1 MARDY
6 AKTHARDTWHFE
18 SASHHSRTKNNTP
31 GWVWLLVGLLT
42 GIMVAVLLPYKDR
55 LLGIP
60 TVASA
65 PSPETSSSVTTTETE
80 AETPAEVQF
89 DFYTLLPSMEV
100 APEPAATDKSAAAAN
115 AKDLAFIVQVGAFR
129 NFAQADNLKAN
140 LSLLGLDT
148 PHIQTV
154 TLANNDIW
162 YRVYLGPFV
171 KEKDAKA
178 QLEALSEQNIVDAA
192 VLKVKLEKK
201 T

>member
-6 AKTHARDTWHFE
+6 AKTHARDTWHFD
-18 SASHHSRTKNNTP
+18 SNTRSQRTKNSIP

-42 GIMVAVLLPYKDR
+42 GAAVVVLLPYKDR
-55 LLGIP
+55 LL
-60 TVASA
+60 ASQSA
-65 PSPETSSSVTTTETE
+65 QTTAAPETANAVTSVETE
-80 AETPAEVQF
+80 AEAPAEVQF

-100 APEPAATDKSAAAAN
+100 APDPVAKDKEAAAAS

-171 KEKDAKA
+171 KESDAKA

-192 VLKVKLEKK
+192 VLKVKLERK